1 MNTISTIL
9 HMFKTKIPV
18 LFVLCSLLLASCIS
32 NKKITY
38 FQRDKGDL
46 SLADDSLIHYSLP
59 VYKLQFND
67 IVDIQIKTTIPE
79 MNAVFG
85 LSNPGEQGVVGNQ
98 LTASQGAGDVYYMTG
113 YTIDQDGNVKLPFIG
128 KVKIMSLTLDET
140 EQLISKK
147 LSVYFAKN
155 AQDQLFVR
163 VKLGGI
169 RFSTVGEFK
178 KPGKYVVLQDRMTI
192 FEAIAYSGDM
202 TTEARRGRVILLRQY
217 PDGTKIHILDLNKR
231 NIIKSPYYFIQP
243 NDQLYAEPMRIRE
256 FGTGFSATSILQLV
270 VTSLTAIALVIN
282 LTR

>member
-1 MNTISTIL
+1 
-9 HMFKTKIPV
+9 MFKTKIPV
-18 LFVLCSLLLASCIS
+18 LFVLCSLLLTSCIS
-32 NKKITY
+32 NKRITY
-38 FQRDKGDL
+38 LQKDKRDL

-59 VYKLQFND
+59 TYRLQFND
-67 IVDIQIKTTIPE
+67 IVDIQMKTTIPE

-85 LSNPGEQGVVGNQ
+85 LSNPAESGVVNSQ
-98 LTASQGAGDVYYMTG
+98 FSNSQGTGDIYYMTG
-113 YTIDQDGNVKLPFIG
+113 YTIDQDGNVKLPFLG
-128 KVKIMSLTLDET
+128 KLKIMGLTLDEA
-140 EQLISKK
+140 EQLVTKK

-202 TTEARRGRVILLRQY
+202 TLEAKRGRVILLRQY
-217 PDGTKIHILDLNKR
+217 PEGTRIHVLDLNKR
-231 NIIKSPYYFIQP
+231 SIIKSPYYFIQP

-256 FGTGFSATSILQLV
+256 FGTGFSAASILQIV

>member
-1 MNTISTIL
+1 MLKNNIL
-9 HMFKTKIPV
+9 GFGLILS
-18 LFVLCSLLLASCIS
+18 LFLTSCIS

-38 FQRDKGDL
+38 FQRDKKDT
-46 SLADDSLIHYSLP
+46 SLADDSLIRYSLP

-67 IVDIQIKTTIPE
+67 IVDVQIKTTIPE
-79 MNAVFG
+79 MNSVFG
-85 LSNPGEQGVVGNQ
+85 LSNPGDQGVVGNQ

-113 YTIDQDGNVKLPFIG
+113 YTIDQEGHIKLPFIG
-128 KVKIMSLTLDET
+128 KVKIMGLTLEEA

-147 LSVYFAKN
+147 LNVFFAKN

-169 RFSTVGEFK
+169 RFSSVGEFK

-202 TTEARRGRVILLRQY
+202 TTEARRQRVILLRQY
-217 PDGTKIHILDLNKR
+217 PEGTRIHILDLNKR
-231 NIIKSPYYFIQP
+231 SIIKSPYYFIQP

-256 FGTGFSATSILQLV
+256 FGTGFSAASILQLV

>member
-1 MNTISTIL
+1 MSKNLITRL
-9 HMFKTKIPV
+9 KITSFLSV
-18 LFVLCSLLLASCIS
+18 VLLLASCIP
-32 NKKITY
+32 NKRLTY
-38 FQRDKGDL
+38 LQKNKRDFSL
-46 SLADDSLIHYSLP
+46 SDDSLIHYSIP

-79 MNAVFG
+79 MNTMFG

-113 YTIDQDGNVKLPFIG
+113 YTIDQDGNVKVPFIG
-128 KVKIMSLTLDET
+128 QVKIMGLTLDEA
-140 EQLISKK
+140 EKLIFKK
-147 LSVYFAKN
+147 LGVYFAKN
-155 AQDQLFVR
+155 TQDQLFVR

-169 RFSTVGEFK
+169 RFSTLGEFK

-202 TTEARRGRVILLRQY
+202 TVEAKRGKLILLRQY
-217 PDGTKIHILDLNKR
+217 PEGTRVHVLDLNKR
-231 NIIKSPYYFIQP
+231 DIIKSPYYFIQP
-243 NDQLYAEPMRIRE
+243 NDQLYAEPMKIRE
-256 FGTGFSATSILQLV
+256 FGTGVSLAQTLQII